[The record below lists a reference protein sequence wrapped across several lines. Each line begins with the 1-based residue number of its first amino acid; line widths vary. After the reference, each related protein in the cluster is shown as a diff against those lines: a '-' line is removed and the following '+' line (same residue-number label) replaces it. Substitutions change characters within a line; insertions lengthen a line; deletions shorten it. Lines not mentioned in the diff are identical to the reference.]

1 MEVEVEVADRGAEMG
16 DVGVGRGYVLGSL
29 YVWMCGMH
37 VVAALKILF
46 KRCRGKLAECMQLE
60 VRKLDSKL
68 LGSFGD
74 LGE

>member
-1 MEVEVEVADRGAEMG
+1 
-16 DVGVGRGYVLGSL
+16 
-29 YVWMCGMH
+29 
-37 VVAALKILF
+37 
-46 KRCRGKLAECMQLE
+46 LAECMQLE

>member
-1 MEVEVEVADRGAEMG
+1 M
-16 DVGVGRGYVLGSL
+16 Y
-29 YVWMCGMH
+29 WICGMH